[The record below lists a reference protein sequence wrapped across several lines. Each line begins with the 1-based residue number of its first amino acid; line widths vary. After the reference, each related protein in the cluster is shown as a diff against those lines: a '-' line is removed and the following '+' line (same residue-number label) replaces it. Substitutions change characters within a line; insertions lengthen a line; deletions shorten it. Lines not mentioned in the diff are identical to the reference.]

1 MHANKNS
8 SVAVVGFIFVE
19 NFAEQQLLHP
29 RRVQQLGPSAKAIAA
44 GCYRWTLFETVYTA

>member
-1 MHANKNS
+1 MHANNNS

-19 NFAEQQLLHP
+19 IFAEQQLLHP

-44 GCYRWTLFETVYTA
+44 GCYRWTLFEKVYTA